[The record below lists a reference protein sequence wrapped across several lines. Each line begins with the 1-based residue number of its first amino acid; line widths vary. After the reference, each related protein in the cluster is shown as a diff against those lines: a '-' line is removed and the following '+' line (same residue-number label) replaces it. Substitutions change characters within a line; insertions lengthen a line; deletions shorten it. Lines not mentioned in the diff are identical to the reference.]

1 MCGPSLCT
9 QNGIMN
15 AISADQDELK
25 KLLANLTFGSSQS
38 EESDSAAE
46 RRWENEGG
54 NPGQLQQ
61 LPWDDRKQGTITGPA
76 KSR

>member
-1 MCGPSLCT
+1 MYSLT
-9 QNGIMN
+9 
-15 AISADQDELK
+15 
-25 KLLANLTFGSSQS
+25 LASSQN

-61 LPWDDRKQGTITGPA
+61 LPRDDRKEDAQPVEREA
-76 KSR
+76 R

>member
-1 MCGPSLCT
+1 MDS
-9 QNGIMN
+9 
-15 AISADQDELK
+15 
-25 KLLANLTFGSSQS
+25 LTFASSQK

-61 LPWDDRKQGTITGPA
+61 LPCDDQKEDATTGPA
-76 KSR
+76 QGILLPRLTAHAPNPIPRNNARC